1 MPDSRFQHL
10 KNRSHIART
19 AETISPSYRHSSVC
33 RAFDSHT
40 QPFLSGLLQIQIP
53 NSSAF
58 AQTIQM
64 SSATAVPDLPI
75 VAALESD
82 DSMLTRRFGKEVV
95 NYYAGSRVNRF
106 SFLRADT
113 GFLHQA
119 AVSPT
124 ARYLALSE
132 LNLLVVDKRTP
143 AYFTFNDVQPLIGS
157 EPFAQ
162 TEDEAIQN
170 FDSTKTTPLIV
181 FLGMLEEGHE
191 NDRIS
196 STDHGDIRGHPYF
209 AVDISPKG
217 NHAEK
222 AASFL
227 AEQEKKGISLDKNPR
242 AMSHSPEAGK
252 FKLLMNL
259 TVETNV
265 PSRPIRPG

>member
-1 MPDSRFQHL
+1 
-10 KNRSHIART
+10 
-19 AETISPSYRHSSVC
+19 
-33 RAFDSHT
+33 
-40 QPFLSGLLQIQIP
+40 
-53 NSSAF
+53 
-58 AQTIQM
+58 M
-64 SSATAVPDLPI
+64 SSATAVPNLPR
-75 VAALESD
+75 VAALEND

-113 GFLHQA
+113 GFLRKA

-132 LNLLVVDKRTP
+132 LNPLVVDKKTP
-143 AYFTFNDVQPLIGS
+143 AYLTFNDVRPLIGS

-181 FLGMLEEGHE
+181 FLGMLEEGNE
-191 NDRIS
+191 NDHIS
-196 STDHGDIRGHPYF
+196 STDHGDIQGHPYF
-209 AVDISPKG
+209 AIDITPKG
-217 NHAEK
+217 NHAEQ

-227 AEQEKKGISLDKNPR
+227 EEQEKNELSLDKNPR

-252 FKLLMNL
+252 VKLQANL
-259 TVETNV
+259 TVKTNV
-265 PSRPIRPG
+265 LSRLVRPSQIHD